1 MKDIYIIGSG
11 GFSKEVYFLIKQ
23 IGGYQIKG
31 FVDIE
36 QQEDILINNEY
47 VSVISED
54 NLIST
59 FPGSCL
65 AIGLGN
71 PKLIAK
77 VSEKFNNFIF
87 PNLIHPSVIFND
99 NKIIMGNGNII
110 TSGVIFTTNIQVGSF
125 NVFNLSSTIGHD
137 VVIGHCNVINPSVNI
152 SGGVQIGSNNLFG
165 VSSTILQNKSIGNN
179 SVIGASSLVVK
190 NVLDNLVVFGVPA
203 KVFKK

>member
-23 IGGYQIKG
+23 IGGYKIKG
-31 FVDIE
+31 FVELE
-36 QQEDILINNEY
+36 QQENILIDNEY

-54 NLIST
+54 TLIST
-59 FPGSCL
+59 LPGSCL

-77 VSEKFNNFIF
+77 VSEKFNNFLF

-99 NKIIMGNGNII
+99 KKIIMGNGNII
-110 TSGVIFTTNIQVGSF
+110 TSGVIFTTNIQIGSF

-152 SGGVQIGSNNLFG
+152 SGGVQIGNNNLFG

-179 SVIGASSLVVK
+179 SIIGASSLVVK